1 MKMLILLLSML
12 TETPSADD
20 PEVQL
25 LDFTASYC
33 APCRQMVPILNR
45 MESNGFPIR
54 RIDITEEPDLSR
66 QFQVEGVPTLVIM
79 VEGKEVRRFVGLT
92 AEAELREAM
101 NKAARELSERRG
113 PPVSKADQE
122 PKSERSPPQPLSSRD
137 IRPET
142 GGGSGTLGD
151 FFRRMF
157 RDKDEAAEPP
167 VIRGQSPKSGRLSG
181 LELAEA
187 ATVRIKVEGTAKRED
202 KDVAVSDIGTGTI
215 IASEPGSAFIL
226 TCAHFFL
233 GLKVGNTITT
243 VEVFRDGV
251 PEKFSATVVGR
262 DHNLDLAILKI
273 QSPEKLPTVSVT
285 ETAPDLQQDQIL
297 NSFGCDGGK
306 VPSKKAVMLIEENR
320 YEGPGNLVCSTD
332 PASGR
337 SGGGLFD
344 TDGRLVGVC
353 SCANREKSEG
363 LYMAWSAVDGLME
376 KLQLAGLK
384 KSAAEQPELKAGE
397 SVTTEADETQN
408 IVEVSP
414 QAPRDTPEA
423 AEEETLEFD
432 PLALNEKSEADAIVG
447 DGPGKTLEL
456 DSEADGKQDAVGPE
470 VTIIIDNKTSG
481 SQKKV
486 IVIPKASPW
495 LMEML
500 TGETAEGRP
509 VVAMKAKRPLSGKS
523 SEENAAPA
531 AKAEYQEKP

>member
-12 TETPSADD
+12 TETPSADT

-66 QFQVEGVPTLVIM
+66 QFRVEGVPTLVIM

-92 AEAELREAM
+92 AEAELCEAM
-101 NKAARELSERRG
+101 NKAARELSDKRG
-113 PPVSKADQE
+113 PPVSKADQKSE
-122 PKSERSPPQPLSSRD
+122 SERSTSESVNNRNERSD
-137 IRPET
+137 A
-142 GGGSGTLGD
+142 GSGTLGD

-157 RDKDEAAEPP
+157 RDKDAGAAPP
-167 VIRGQSPKSGRLSG
+167 LVRGQSPDSSRLSG

-202 KDVAVSDIGTGTI
+202 KEVAVSDTGTGTI
-215 IASEPGSAFIL
+215 IASEPGSAVIL

-233 GLKVGNTITT
+233 GLKIGDTTTT

-251 PEKFSATVVGR
+251 PEKFSATVVGG
-262 DHNLDLAILKI
+262 DHNLDLAILRI
-273 QSPEKLPTVSVT
+273 QSPEKLPAVPVT
-285 ETAPDLQQDQIL
+285 EVAPDLQQDQIL

-363 LYMAWSAVDGLME
+363 LYMAWSAVDKLMA
-376 KLQLAGLK
+376 KLKLAGLQK
-384 KSAAEQPELKAGE
+384 PATEQPEPEADAV
-397 SVTTEADETQN
+397 VTTEADETQN
-408 IVEVSP
+408 IAEVSP
-414 QAPRDTPEA
+414 QAPAETPDMA
-423 AEEETLEFD
+423 DQETLEFD
-432 PLALNEKSEADAIVG
+432 PLAENETLDADGIVNEE
-447 DGPGKTLEL
+447 PEKTP
-456 DSEADGKQDAVGPE
+456 AAVANGKQDAVGPE

-509 VVAMKAKRPLSGKS
+509 VAAMKVQQPLSGKS
-523 SEENAAPA
+523 SEEHVAPA